1 VTMPVEVRPVNMRVS
16 PRAKIMIVGACIIAA
31 IGVTVYFSQ
40 RADSAYEAMGL
51 GQYSRA
57 FALYLNDARD
67 GDGNA
72 QNSIG
77 NMYYLGMGVDR
88 DYDSANLWYREAASG
103 GHAAAQL
110 NLGHLYKQGLGV
122 IQDPVRAFGWYR
134 MAHIHG
140 SPIAEYYLTQISLE
154 YTLSPLMIETATN
167 RWQKLSEIL
176 KEEP

>member
-1 VTMPVEVRPVNMRVS
+1 MTTPVRIPPMNLRLS
-16 PRAKIMIVGACIIAA
+16 PRLRIMIFGAVAFVV

-57 FALYLNDARD
+57 FDLYLNDARD

-88 DYDSANLWYREAASG
+88 DYDSANLWYREAAST

-176 KEEP
+176 NEEP